1 MTMRFFTAHLWQCPL
16 ACSIRMVPKSS
27 FKAPGMLANREIS
40 VCCVNFQN
48 SQAFIA
54 LNTSFVS
61 GRKLS
66 HSGLLVPILSQS
78 LNSARTRNILPHFSH
93 QTMLIKGLSLSPSFL
108 SKTPIQLDKCRLR
121 QCLLLKTIL
130 CTMSMLLV
138 ILKNRLRYQNSRYSS
153 FFWYSLRNLLRV
165 WSSIRS
171 SINSSERLV

>member
-1 MTMRFFTAHLWQCPL
+1 MTMRFFTAHLWQSPL